1 MAKGGA
7 DPKAS
12 GKERAG
18 RRAAEEVRDGMRVG
32 LGTGSTVHFTIVAIG
47 ERKPDITCV
56 ATSVATERL
65 ADEVGL
71 RVVPPGSVDRLDIAI
86 DGADQ
91 VDSHFNL
98 IKGGGGAHTREKIV
112 ASMSD
117 RFVVVV
123 DESKVSQTLDIPV
136 PLEVIEFAIDL
147 VPKALTAFGATHV
160 RQRPEPSDN
169 GNPLLDAAFEAIAD
183 PLELALELDA
193 IPGLIEHGIF
203 PAAMVDRVVVGNDG
217 EDGGVRDLERV
228 DD

>member
-1 MAKGGA
+1 MAKGDG

-18 RRAAEEVRDGMRVG
+18 RRAAEEVRDGMHVG

-47 ERKPDITCV
+47 ERKPDVTCV
-56 ATSVATERL
+56 ATSVATQEL
-65 ADEVGL
+65 AEELGI
-71 RVVPPGSVDRLDIAI
+71 RIVPPGSVERLDLTI

-91 VDSHFNL
+91 VDAHHNL
-98 IKGGGGAHTREKIV
+98 VKGGGGAHTREKIV

-123 DESKVSQTLDIPV
+123 DESKVADTIDIPI
-136 PLEVIEFAIDL
+136 PLEVIEFVVDI
-147 VPKALTAFGATHV
+147 VPRALSSMGATHV

-169 GNPLLDAAFEAIAD
+169 GNPLLDAAFGTIED
-183 PLELALELDA
+183 PLDMALDLDA

-203 PAAMVDRVVVGNDG
+203 PSAMVDRVVVGADG
-217 EDGGVRDLERV
+217 EDGGVRDLEKRE
-228 DD
+228 D

>member
-1 MAKGGA
+1 MAKGEGN
-7 DPKAS
+7 PKAS

-18 RRAAEEVRDGMRVG
+18 RRAAEEVRAGMRVG

-47 ERKPDITCV
+47 ERKPDVTCV
-56 ATSVATERL
+56 ATSVATEEL
-65 ADEVGL
+65 AAEVGL
-71 RVVPPGSVDRLDIAI
+71 RVVPPGTVDRLDIAI

-91 VDSHFNL
+91 VDAHFNL

-112 ASMSD
+112 ASMAD

-123 DESKVSQTLDIPV
+123 DESKVAGQLDIPV

-160 RQRPEPSDN
+160 RQRSAPSDN
-169 GNPLLDAAFEAIAD
+169 GNPLLDAAFGAIED
-183 PLELALELDA
+183 PLEMALDLDA

-203 PAAMVDRVVVGNDG
+203 PAAMVDRVVVGSDG
-217 EDGGVRDLERV
+217 EDGGVRDLEKTG
-228 DD
+228 D